1 MSLNYS
7 IMAQSADEFLSFHKS
22 PITHLWQCMHS
33 GVATTLLS
41 HISIYAAQ
49 TKGSDGANLL
59 YLNLV
64 ALGVWTAMSKA
75 GTVIGQVHRPP
86 QSARL
91 MLGMPFRGR
100 SWSSLRW
107 AALQPVVSE

>member
-7 IMAQSADEFLSFHKS
+7 IMTQTADEFLNFQRGPSS
-22 PITHLWQCMHS
+22 YLWHCMHS
-33 GVATTLLS
+33 GVATTLMH

-49 TKGSDGANLL
+49 STGSNESNLL
-59 YLNLV
+59 YLNMV

-100 SWSSLRW
+100 SWAPSRW
-107 AALQPVVSE
+107 AAQKPVVSK